1 MSRSEAI
8 AAHIARSIMRNS
20 NRRFSTL
27 HADAIEE
34 TKMSDTT
41 NNMNVGSQ
49 VNVGPIKPEGSKTLE
64 GSYSGDHRTNPG
76 DVAAAS
82 LATAA
87 DNGGPRN
94 RVGQFDK
101 PSTGAPEKFGS
112 GSAESDYEG
121 AGA

>member
-1 MSRSEAI
+1 MNRSEAI

-49 VNVGPIKPEGSKTLE
+49 VNVGPIKPS
-64 GSYSGDHRTNPG
+64 H
-76 DVAAAS
+76 
-82 LATAA
+82 
-87 DNGGPRN
+87 GGEPCLKAVIGLPVPRFV
-94 RVGQFDK
+94 R
-101 PSTGAPEKFGS
+101 
-112 GSAESDYEG
+112 
-121 AGA
+121 